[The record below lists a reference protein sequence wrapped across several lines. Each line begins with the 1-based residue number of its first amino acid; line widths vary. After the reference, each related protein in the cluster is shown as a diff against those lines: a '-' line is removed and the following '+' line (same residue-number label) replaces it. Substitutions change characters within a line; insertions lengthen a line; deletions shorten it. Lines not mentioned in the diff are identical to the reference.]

1 MGYTIRSIGG
11 SFAREVSGLQLWE
24 KLDPKTISELRAV
37 WAEHGILVFR
47 RQSLSED
54 ELADFCS
61 NFGPLEL
68 TVRTDWASPVRPE
81 VGIIS
86 NLKDGEGKAIGGL
99 GDGELQ
105 WHSDQSYMMN
115 PATGALLYAVE
126 IAHEGGTTFWAN
138 LAAAYAAL
146 PEGLR
151 RAVEGRHAIFS
162 YSKRLA
168 GYKEE
173 KDRKISEEAKRKTPD
188 VVHSLVHVHP
198 VTGRKALYLDPT
210 TMTGIVGMDQVSG
223 LALIEELTAFATQR
237 QFVYQHDWQVGDT
250 LLWDNGF
257 LLHRRDPFPAT
268 ERRLMKRMTIVLPR
282 DRHIVPESMLAAA

>member
-1 MGYTIRSIGG
+1 MSYTIRSIGD

-24 KLDPKTISELRAV
+24 KLDPKTINELRAV

-47 RQSLSED
+47 RQCLSED
-54 ELADFCS
+54 ELADFCG

-138 LAAAYAAL
+138 LAEAYVAL

-151 RAVEGRHAIFS
+151 RAVEGRRAIFS
-162 YSKRLA
+162 YAKRLA

-173 KDRKISEEAKRKTPD
+173 KDRTISEEAKKRTPD
-188 VVHSLVHVHP
+188 VLHSLVHVHP

-210 TMTGIVGMDQVSG
+210 TMTGIADMDDASG

-237 QFVYQHDWQVGDT
+237 QFVYQHEWQVGDT

-268 ERRLMKRMTIVLPR
+268 ERRLMKRMTILLPR